1 MLVFPETQNHYI
13 YCWNAPLGLVDNNGL
28 FPTALAGAIGGGIIG
43 GISYSVGAAISGD
56 FSWKG
61 LAASSA
67 GGAVT
72 GALMCSGV
80 TNPRVLGAAYA
91 GTSAFVTGAIDTAQA
106 AYKTYKSGG
115 SASDVAK
122 TAAVGLG
129 NIAVSTVANAGIGAL
144 GGALFSGVGKAGAVG
159 IGAISR
165 GGATLIDELRD
176 DKKGVNVGR
185 VIRSSAAGA
194 AEAYTAM
201 TMFSGLKVGIDQ
213 GGTGTEIVKTTLG
226 SIKGNISSD
235 VSSLKYGAIK
245 AIARLLPSMGS
256 PAPVEVMCSGENGSS
271 LADMGYTKDK
281 NGCWHRPNGQFA
293 SNAEVRSGLPQS
305 KINEIVNTPKG
316 SRPNPSSYLSK
327 EYIDNHL
334 ARFDDGVSVIQTE
347 WAYNRYSETNGFVGV
362 PDDNSLFVM
371 PKDYCDGVIARANGD
386 ISVIEHEL
394 GFPKGYFRDGGGLVR
409 IDAPNTSDLNIRVPS
424 GNETG
429 ANKLWIPGG
438 KTSGGVPEAI
448 TNTIPLDNTTITR
461 IEVD

>member
-67 GGAVT
+67 GGAAT

-80 TNPRVLGAAYA
+80 TDPRVLGAAYA

-122 TAAVGLG
+122 TVAVGLG

-165 GGATLIDELRD
+165 GGATLIDELKD

-185 VIRSSAAGA
+185 VIRNSVAGA

-213 GGTGTEIVKTTLG
+213 GGTGTQIAKTSL
-226 SIKGNISSD
+226 KAMEGNIRSD
-235 VSSLKYGAIK
+235 VKALKYGAIR
-245 AIARLLPSMGS
+245 AIARLLPGMGS
-256 PAPVEVMCSGENGSS
+256 PAPVDVMCAGENGSGRTVFERQ
-271 LADMGYTKDK
+271 LAADNVAKNYNAKYKPSAKAVKKGYIGIKETPNGGVSFADSEYMYMKNGKPVIEVINATGNRSADFAQANRKCGFDRTPEGYTWHHLDNYNVSK
-281 NGCWHRPNGQFA
+281 NTMTMELVQKPVHNALRPHSGGCAQYDA
-293 SNAEVRSGLPQS
+293 
-305 KINEIVNTPKG
+305 
-316 SRPNPSSYLSK
+316 
-327 EYIDNHL
+327 
-334 ARFDDGVSVIQTE
+334 
-347 WAYNRYSETNGFVGV
+347 
-362 PDDNSLFVM
+362 
-371 PKDYCDGVIARANGD
+371 ANG
-386 ISVIEHEL
+386 
-394 GFPKGYFRDGGGLVR
+394 
-409 IDAPNTSDLNIRVPS
+409 PS
-424 GNETG
+424 YN
-429 ANKLWIPGG
+429 G
-438 KTSGGVPEAI
+438 K
-448 TNTIPLDNTTITR
+448 
-461 IEVD
+461 